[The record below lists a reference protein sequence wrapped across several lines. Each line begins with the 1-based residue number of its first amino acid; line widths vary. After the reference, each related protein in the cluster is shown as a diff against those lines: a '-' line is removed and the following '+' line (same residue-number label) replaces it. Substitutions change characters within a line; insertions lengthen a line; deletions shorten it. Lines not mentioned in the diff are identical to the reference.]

1 MDKTLIRRRFA
12 KAVGSYSIRAD
23 VQRQIAYH
31 MADAKETPS
40 PVPHRHIFTG
50 GNAPAQ
56 HPKNSPVY
64 REKLLPLFPAGH
76 LSGKVYR

>member
-31 MADAKETPS
+31 MADAIGKYIPS
-40 PVPHRHIFTG
+40 GDGVTCWRLVVEQVCLPVPFCI
-50 GNAPAQ
+50 
-56 HPKNSPVY
+56 V
-64 REKLLPLFPAGH
+64 LLPNGCC
-76 LSGKVYR
+76 

>member
-31 MADAKETPS
+31 MVDAIGKYIPS
-40 PVPHRHIFTG
+40 GGRRNVLEMVVEQACLPVPFCI
-50 GNAPAQ
+50 
-56 HPKNSPVY
+56 V
-64 REKLLPLFPAGH
+64 LLPNACC
-76 LSGKVYR
+76 